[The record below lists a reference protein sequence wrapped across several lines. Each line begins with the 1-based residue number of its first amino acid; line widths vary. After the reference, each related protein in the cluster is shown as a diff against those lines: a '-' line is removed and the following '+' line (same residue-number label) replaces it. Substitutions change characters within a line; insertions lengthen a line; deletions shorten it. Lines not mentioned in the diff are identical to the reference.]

1 MFDAVETKEANKPR
15 RLLDHSPQSYLLCVC
30 VSVFYTHLDT
40 MVKTDQ
46 RPSKGR
52 SPAKSRQRNPDR
64 GGGGAAKHQRKR
76 KQQPPPRPRNSNQ
89 QPAASKKAPGG
100 KAHAKATGSP
110 SAMGTPQKIISKQ
123 DILKLP
129 PIAWKGP
136 VQILK
141 KKAEMEAVVERLLQ
155 EDVLGFDTESKPVFR
170 KGDYQPPALV
180 QLADKQCVYLFQV
193 LRGGLDI
200 LKPLFEAEHVL
211 KVGVSVD
218 GDVKG
223 LQKVLPFTPGGF
235 VELSKRTQA
244 LGYVNGG
251 LRGLAAILLGGA
263 LSKKAKMSNWAK
275 PILDDKQVEYAATD
289 AWIGRELYFRVLEEE
304 RERSDGKV

>member
-1 MFDAVETKEANKPR
+1 MA
-15 RLLDHSPQSYLLCVC
+15 
-30 VSVFYTHLDT
+30 
-40 MVKTDQ
+40 KTDH

-52 SPAKSRQRNPDR
+52 SPAKGHRRNPNR
-64 GGGGAAKHQRKR
+64 GGDGASKHQRKR
-76 KQQPPPRPRNSNQ
+76 KPPPPQPGNSNK
-89 QPAASKKAPGG
+89 QPAALKQVSGG
-100 KAHAKATGSP
+100 KARAK
-110 SAMGTPQKIISKQ
+110 SAGPPLLAEITEKTISKQ

-141 KKAEMEAVVERLLQ
+141 NREQMKAVVKRLLQ

-180 QLADKQCVYLFQV
+180 QLADKQCVYLFQIMS
-193 LRGGLDI
+193 GGLDI
-200 LKPLFEAEHVL
+200 LLPPFEAEHIL

-235 VELSKRTQA
+235 VELSKRTKA
-244 LGYVNGG
+244 LGYANGG
-251 LRGLAAILLGGA
+251 LRGLTAIMLGGA

-275 PILDDKQVEYAATD
+275 PVLDDKQVEYAATD
-289 AWIGRELYFRVLEEE
+289 AWIGRELYLRVLEEE